1 MDSLDFHE
9 YVQRVKQVNLH
20 PRQAAQLAVYTAAPL
35 QNINHLI
42 FYGPPGIGKYSQAL
56 HFISAF
62 SGSEL
67 KYDKKIT
74 VDRDNPK
81 PPHFKVRVS
90 DIHYEV
96 DMALLGCVS
105 KSVWHTIFGQIVE
118 IILTKPGKT
127 GIILCR
133 NFHGIHAE
141 LLDIFYSYMQNK
153 CQSKCVIKFVF
164 VTEAISF
171 IPDSIL
177 NCSDIVAF
185 SKPTKIAY
193 TRILQ
198 NNVCTK
204 DVPLP
209 VPLRMIQQSV
219 DTSTSPA
226 ISNIKLN
233 QVACLIKSNDDKG
246 TSLKTECD
254 LLQTPHVFICKRLCN
269 YLSDVESIEIVHVR
283 NALYDILIYNVD
295 LCECIWTLVQHAVS
309 LLKANRDPNIGQ
321 KTSNIFGTTAQF
333 FKLYNKNYRPIYH
346 LEFIFFNLIDIVWK
360 TD

>member
-1 MDSLDFHE
+1 MNLPDFHE

-20 PRQAAQLAVYTAAPL
+20 PKQTAQLDVYTATQL

-62 SGSEL
+62 SESQL
-67 KYDKKIT
+67 KYEKKIT
-74 VDRDNPK
+74 IDRDNPK
-81 PPHFKVRVS
+81 PPQIKVRLS

-96 DMALLGCVS
+96 DMAILGCVS
-105 KSVWHTIFGQIVE
+105 KSIWHTIFSQIVE
-118 IILTKPGKT
+118 IILTKPTKT

-133 NFHGIHAE
+133 NFHSIHIE

-153 CQSKCVIKFVF
+153 CQSKYIIKFIF

-177 NCSDIVAF
+177 SCSDIVAL

-198 NNVCTK
+198 NNIISSTNI
-204 DVPLP
+204 VPLKAIQK
-209 VPLRMIQQSV
+209 MI
-219 DTSTSPA
+219 DNIPD

-233 QVACLIKSNDDKG
+233 QVASLIKTNDNVLN
-246 TSLKTECD
+246 SECE
-254 LLQTPHVFICKRLCN
+254 LLQNPHTFICKKLCDN
-269 YLSDVESIEIVHVR
+269 LTNFNNIEIVHLR
-283 NALYDILIYNVD
+283 NALYDILIYNLD
-295 LCECIWTLVQHAVS
+295 LCECIWTLVQHS
-309 LLKANRDPNIGQ
+309 ILLLKINNDTNIVQ
-321 KTSNIFGTTAQF
+321 KTSNILGKTAQF

-346 LEFIFFNLIDIVWK
+346 LEFIFFNLVDIVWK
-360 TD
+360 TN